1 MLRSRKTWAFIL
13 TTITALLGDTTA
25 NCDDTSQ
32 AENQVSYYKQI
43 RPIFQA
49 HCQGCHQPAK
59 SGGDYVM
66 TSFARLLKGGESEDA
81 ADDAAGGDP
90 EISTDVEPALDDVA
104 AGGDE
109 TPPAAEEAAA
119 PPA

>member
-25 NCDDTSQ
+25 NCDDTSK

-81 ADDAAGGDP
+81 AVVPGK
-90 EISTDVEPALDDVA
+90 VELSYLIELITPMDGKAEMPTSS
-104 AGGDE
+104 E
-109 TPPAAEEAAA
+109 TW
-119 PPA
+119 